1 MWTVSSGRG
10 DLETPANLTSDHVND
25 YCSLSKGGSQDPKL
39 WMCYGGGAGLGG
51 YGGYGGYIRRV
62 RLFSIDVNESRIT
75 TYKRLE
81 YGDTD
86 RKIDEQIIVEG
97 GTVRAP
103 DS

>member
-1 MWTVSSGRG
+1 M
-10 DLETPANLTSDHVND
+10 
-25 YCSLSKGGSQDPKL
+25 
-39 WMCYGGGAGLGG
+39 GG